1 MAGTRFAVP
10 AIMKRTFTV
19 ACILAAAACGGGQE
33 RPERLSV
40 AGNLAEADR
49 HDREAGEHERQYA
62 QNRRAE
68 GDPIRCYDQRV
79 PDPSLGGEP
88 VRVLRPCWTQ
98 EQRPARHH
106 LDAAGAERA
115 EAARHRAVAAS
126 MLRAER
132 EACQGLG
139 EDEIS
144 HSPFFHREDILR
156 VQEVR
161 IDGELHGARVV
172 FAKVPGLDVEWMR
185 RAISCH
191 QARAEAMGFPEK
203 AMSYCPLMIAPTTV
217 SVEDRGGSIAV
228 TIIARRGWEIAAVVG
243 RAKDL
248 LAPAAP

>member
-1 MAGTRFAVP
+1 MNRMLAV
-10 AIMKRTFTV
+10 ISLLV
-19 ACILAAAACGGGQE
+19 AAACGGSQE

-40 AGNLAEADR
+40 SQNLAEANR
-49 HDREAGEHERQYA
+49 HDREAGEHERMYA

-68 GDPIRCYDQRV
+68 GDPIRCYDQRS

-98 EQRPARHH
+98 EQQPARHH
-106 LDAAGAERA
+106 LEAARAERK
-115 EAARHRAVAAS
+115 EAARHRSVAAS

-132 EACQGLG
+132 EACRGLG
-139 EDEIS
+139 DDEMS

-161 IDGELHGARVV
+161 VDGELHGARVV
-172 FAKVPGLDVEWMR
+172 FSRVPGLDAQWMR
-185 RAISCH
+185 RAVSCH
-191 QARAEAMGFPEK
+191 QARAEAMGFPAK
-203 AMSYCPLMIAPTTV
+203 VMSYCPLMIAPTTV
-217 SVEDRGGSIAV
+217 TVEEHGGSIAV

>member
-1 MAGTRFAVP
+1 MNRMLAV
-10 AIMKRTFTV
+10 ISV
-19 ACILAAAACGGGQE
+19 LVAAACGGSQE

-49 HDREAGEHERQYA
+49 HDREAGEHERMYSQS
-62 QNRRAE
+62 RRAE

-106 LDAAGAERA
+106 LEAARAERK
-115 EAARHRAVAAS
+115 EAARHRSVAAS

-132 EACQGLG
+132 KACEGLG